1 MFGLGKLVEFVGN
14 FLNSEEGQKAVK
26 ERVSGWMG
34 FGTADEEIFRTILTA
49 LENLHGTA
57 GPIYRKAIEELL
69 AKLNEDQRKRFRIII
84 TSFVLPEVRPTTTFE
99 PTIMR
104 NPDGTPIV
112 EKGKI
117 KIEQKKT
124 EGVLNR
130 IAGTEKDPRIQC
142 LISIAK
148 DWIDCK
154 NRHSGEG
161 HSGQCAIN
169 SLKLIGWVLKKP
181 AYVEA
186 WSKAKGGFI
195 KVMKFAQAELLAAN
209 GVKTLAELEK
219 KIQEDRNTI
228 RADHARDKRS
238 LLNNPATWAMV
249 VVIIVLLLSAKLF

>member
-154 NRHSGEG
+154 TGIPAKVTVGNARSIR
-161 HSGQCAIN
+161 SS
-169 SLKLIGWVLKKP
+169 SLAGFSRNQHMLKPGAKQK
-181 AYVEA
+181 VDS
-186 WSKAKGGFI
+186 SK
-195 KVMKFAQAELLAAN
+195 
-209 GVKTLAELEK
+209 
-219 KIQEDRNTI
+219 
-228 RADHARDKRS
+228 
-238 LLNNPATWAMV
+238 
-249 VVIIVLLLSAKLF
+249 